1 MKELS
6 DKIIIFV
13 AQIFTIM
20 KRISLIISLVALFA
34 LNVNA
39 QQGSNQFGL
48 KIGPNFNWANSTTSA
63 GKGNG
68 AQLGLSMG
76 AFVDHYFTSH
86 MALSVGLNFNLTRM
100 KYQFTDNREMP
111 GFIVPYNV
119 TVDRKFKGSSLEVPV
134 KLKAK
139 FNIVDSWNAFAEA
152 GAGIGLNLA
161 SKGKDSYEFY
171 GTSFTDEQFVDCSS
185 EYRRLQAALHFG
197 IGAEYEL
204 SSKMN
209 VFAQLT
215 FRHALSNMFTRALF
229 LQTDSNLK
237 ANYIGLEVGILL

>member
-1 MKELS
+1 M
-6 DKIIIFV
+6 
-13 AQIFTIM
+13 AQNLTIM

-48 KIGPNFNWANSTTSA
+48 KVGPNFGWASSANSA

-100 KYQFTDNREMP
+100 KYQFTDYREMS

-119 TVDRKFKGSSLEVPV
+119 TVDRKYKGSYLDLPI

-152 GAGIGLNLA
+152 GVGVGVNLA
-161 SKGKDSYEFY
+161 SQGKDKYEFY
-171 GTSFTDEQFVDCSS
+171 GASYEDEQFVDCSS
-185 EYRRLQAALHFG
+185 EYRRLQASLHFG

-204 SSKMN
+204 SSSMN

-215 FRHALSNMFTRALF
+215 FRHALSNMFTRDLF
-229 LQTDSNLK
+229 LQTNSNLK
-237 ANYIGLEVGILL
+237 ANYIGLEIGILL